1 MSEHSLSSP
10 MRKCQQKYHSPSPSR
25 ADKGAVG
32 DVGSKFHALSI
43 QPVEIEGDSEPKQVD
58 EGAEIKKT
66 SEFSNP
72 VYKKLSQ
79 INGEINRMHTKE
91 LQIKLTEL
99 HLHAVGG
106 KDVLKKR
113 LKSYYKRQKL
123 AAANLRNGVKGTS
136 FDYLVIIDFEAT
148 CVENSDPDTFV
159 HEIIEFPGVL
169 VDVKQKT
176 IVGMFRKF
184 CKPTINPVLSDFCKD
199 LTGVNQ
205 SEVNNAEEFPVVLQ
219 QFEEWMHSFGLG
231 LDHSFAIVTDGPW
244 DIRRFL
250 SRQLEISGL
259 TFPKWARQWINLRK
273 VFCNFYESPRYN
285 LENMLLKLG
294 LKFEGRPHCGLDD
307 SKNIARIVINLL
319 EDGCAIKCNEAIDGR
334 ARLPKSG
341 RCLDTGDGLHRAVG
355 MSVPLQK
362 KCMPL
367 SSGSHSTS
375 TSKKVSTL
383 EDLAGVETDE
393 DVGDLL
399 AYYRLQSA

>member
-1 MSEHSLSSP
+1 M
-10 MRKCQQKYHSPSPSR
+10 
-25 ADKGAVG
+25 
-32 DVGSKFHALSI
+32 
-43 QPVEIEGDSEPKQVD
+43 
-58 EGAEIKKT
+58 
-66 SEFSNP
+66 
-72 VYKKLSQ
+72 
-79 INGEINRMHTKE
+79 
-91 LQIKLTEL
+91 
-99 HLHAVGG
+99 
-106 KDVLKKR
+106 
-113 LKSYYKRQKL
+113 
-123 AAANLRNGVKGTS
+123 
-136 FDYLVIIDFEAT
+136 
-148 CVENSDPDTFV
+148 
-159 HEIIEFPGVL
+159 
-169 VDVKQKT
+169 DVKQKT